1 MRSTLVN
8 VAETNNTRERLLK
21 ATAATIDKGGEGAV
35 RIRDLTKSCNITA
48 PSIYHFFGSRE
59 GLIDA
64 AQAFRFSR
72 GQLQLGDAFASAI
85 HQCKNK
91 TQFVELAHRFLATM
105 FSLDRRAVRNTRLN
119 VLGNAVNRPDL
130 SKELARVQEESNKVV
145 GEALRYAQSKG
156 WVRDDFNDEMLAA
169 WLVGMVNSRR
179 LIEMSG
185 THPLG
190 DEWDV
195 IAKRSICMTIGIPE
209 PARKKSKPTKKR
221 K

>member
-1 MRSTLVN
+1 M
-8 VAETNNTRERLLK
+8 AEINNTRERLLK
-21 ATAATIDKGGEGAV
+21 AAAATIDKGGEGAV

-59 GLIDA
+59 GLIDE

-72 GQLQLGDAFASAI
+72 GQLQLGNAFASAI

-91 TQFVELAHRFLATM
+91 VQFVELAHRFLATM
-105 FSLDRRAVRNTRLN
+105 FSYERRAIRNVRLN

-130 SKELARVQEESNKVV
+130 SKELSHVQEESNKVV

-156 WVRDDFNDEMLAA
+156 WVRDDFNGDMFAA
-169 WLVGMVNSRR
+169 WLNGVVNSRR
-179 LIEMSG
+179 LIEMNG
-185 THPLG
+185 IHPLA

-209 PARKKSKPTKKR
+209 PARKKSKPAKKR

>member
-1 MRSTLVN
+1 M
-8 VAETNNTRERLLK
+8 AEINNTRDRLLK
-21 ATAATIDKGGEGAV
+21 ATAAAIDKGGEGAV

-72 GQLQLGDAFASAI
+72 GQLQLGNAFASAI

-105 FSLDRRAVRNTRLN
+105 FSYERRAIRNVRLN

-130 SKELARVQEESNKVV
+130 SKELAHVQEETNLVV
-145 GEALRYAQSKG
+145 GESMRYAQSKG
-156 WVRDDFNDEMLAA
+156 WVRDDFNGDMFAA
-169 WLVGMVNSRR
+169 WLNGMVNSRR
-179 LIEMSG
+179 LIEMNG
-185 THPLG
+185 IHPLS

-195 IAKRSICMTIGIPE
+195 IAKRSICMTLGIPE

-221 K
+221 

>member
-1 MRSTLVN
+1 
-8 VAETNNTRERLLK
+8 VAEINNTRERLLK
-21 ATAATIDKGGEGAV
+21 ATAAAIDKGGEGAV

-64 AQAFRFSR
+64 AQAYRFSR
-72 GQLQLGDAFASAI
+72 GQLQLGNAFSTAI

-91 TQFVELAHRFLATM
+91 AQFVKLAHQFLTTM
-105 FSLDRRAVRNTRLN
+105 FSYERRAIRNVRLN

-130 SKELARVQEESNKVV
+130 SKELSHVQEESNKVV
-145 GEALRYAQSKG
+145 GESLRYAQSKG
-156 WVRDDFNDEMLAA
+156 WVRDDFNGDMFAA
-169 WLVGMVNSRR
+169 WLNGMVNSRR
-179 LIEMSG
+179 LIEMNG
-185 THPLG
+185 VHPLA

-195 IAKRSICMTIGIPE
+195 IAKRSICMTLGIPE

-221 K
+221 

>member
-1 MRSTLVN
+1 MTEKN
-8 VAETNNTRERLLK
+8 TTRERLLK
-21 ATAATIDKGGEGAV
+21 ATAAAIDKGGEGAV

-72 GQLQLGDAFASAI
+72 GQRQLGDAFASAI

-105 FSLDRRAVRNTRLN
+105 FALDRRAVRNTRLN

-130 SKELARVQEESNKVV
+130 SKELAQVQEESNVVV
-145 GEALRYAQSKG
+145 GEALLYAQSKG
-156 WVRDDFNDEMLAA
+156 WVRDDFNTEMFAA

-179 LIEMSG
+179 LIEMNG
-185 THPLG
+185 NHPLG
-190 DEWDV
+190 EEWDV

-209 PARKKSKPTKKR
+209 PARKKSKSTKKR

>member
-1 MRSTLVN
+1 MTEIN
-8 VAETNNTRERLLK
+8 TTRERLLK
-21 ATAATIDKGGEGAV
+21 ATAAAIDKGGEGAV

-72 GQLQLGDAFASAI
+72 GQLQLGNAFSTAI

-91 TQFVELAHRFLATM
+91 AQFVKLAHQFLTTM
-105 FSLDRRAVRNTRLN
+105 FSYERRAIRNVRLN

-130 SKELARVQEESNKVV
+130 SKQLSHVQEESNKVV
-145 GEALRYAQSKG
+145 GESLRYAQSKG
-156 WVRDDFNDEMLAA
+156 WVRDDFNGDMFAA
-169 WLVGMVNSRR
+169 WLNGMVNSRR
-179 LIEMSG
+179 LIEMNG
-185 THPLG
+185 IHPLA

>member
-1 MRSTLVN
+1 VTDKN
-8 VAETNNTRERLLK
+8 TTRERLLK
-21 ATAATIDKGGEGAV
+21 ATAAAIDKGGEGAV

-72 GQLQLGDAFASAI
+72 GQRQLGDAFASAI

-105 FSLDRRAVRNTRLN
+105 FALDRRAVRNTRLN

-130 SKELARVQEESNKVV
+130 SKELAQVQEESNVVV
-145 GEALRYAQSKG
+145 GEALLYAQSKG
-156 WVRDDFNDEMLAA
+156 WVRDDFNTEMFAA

-179 LIEMSG
+179 LIEMNG
-185 THPLG
+185 NHPLG
-190 DEWDV
+190 EEWDV

-209 PARKKSKPTKKR
+209 PARKKTKPAKKR

>member
-1 MRSTLVN
+1 M
-8 VAETNNTRERLLK
+8 AEINNTRERLLK
-21 ATAATIDKGGEGAV
+21 ATAAAIDKGGEGAV

-64 AQAFRFSR
+64 AQAYRFSR
-72 GQLQLGDAFASAI
+72 GQLQLGNAFSTAI

-91 TQFVELAHRFLATM
+91 AQFVKLAHQFLTTM
-105 FSLDRRAVRNTRLN
+105 FSYERRAIRNVRLN

-130 SKELARVQEESNKVV
+130 SKQLSHVQEESNKVV
-145 GEALRYAQSKG
+145 GESLRYAQSKG
-156 WVRDDFNDEMLAA
+156 WVRDDFNGDMFAA
-169 WLVGMVNSRR
+169 WLNGMVNSRR
-179 LIEMSG
+179 LIEMNG
-185 THPLG
+185 IHPLA

>member
-1 MRSTLVN
+1 VT
-8 VAETNNTRERLLK
+8 EKNTTRDRLLK
-21 ATAATIDKGGEGAV
+21 ATAAAIDKGGEGAV

-72 GQLQLGDAFASAI
+72 GQLQLGNAFASAI

-91 TQFVELAHRFLATM
+91 AQFVELAHRFLATM
-105 FSLDRRAVRNTRLN
+105 FSYERRAIRNVRLN
-119 VLGNAVNRPDL
+119 VLGNAVNRSDL
-130 SKELARVQEESNKVV
+130 SKELAHVQEETNVVV
-145 GEALRYAQSKG
+145 GESMRYAQTKG
-156 WVRDDFNDEMLAA
+156 WVRDDFNGDMFAA
-169 WLVGMVNSRR
+169 WLNGMVNSRR

-185 THPLG
+185 IHPLS
-190 DEWDV
+190 DEWDA

-209 PARKKSKPTKKR
+209 PARKKSKPAKKR
-221 K
+221 

>member
-1 MRSTLVN
+1 VTEIN
-8 VAETNNTRERLLK
+8 TTRERLLK
-21 ATAATIDKGGEGAV
+21 ATAAAIDKGGEGAV

-64 AQAFRFSR
+64 AQAYRFSR
-72 GQLQLGDAFASAI
+72 GQLQLGNAFSTAI

-91 TQFVELAHRFLATM
+91 AQFVKLAHQFLTTM
-105 FSLDRRAVRNTRLN
+105 FSYERRAIRNVRLN

-130 SKELARVQEESNKVV
+130 SKELSHVQEESNKVV
-145 GEALRYAQSKG
+145 GEALGYAQSKG
-156 WVRDDFNDEMLAA
+156 WVRDDFNGDMFAA
-169 WLVGMVNSRR
+169 WLNGMVNSRR
-179 LIEMSG
+179 LIEMNG
-185 THPLG
+185 IHPLA

-195 IAKRSICMTIGIPE
+195 IAKRSICMTLGIPE
-209 PARKKSKPTKKR
+209 PARKKTKPTKKR

>member
-1 MRSTLVN
+1 MT
-8 VAETNNTRERLLK
+8 EKNNTRERLLK
-21 ATAATIDKGGEGAV
+21 ATATAIDKGGEGAV

-59 GLIDA
+59 GLIDE

-72 GQLQLGDAFASAI
+72 GQLQLGEAFTSAV
-85 HQCKNK
+85 HTCKNK

-105 FSLDRRAVRNTRLN
+105 FALDRRAVRNTRLN

-130 SKELARVQEESNKVV
+130 SKELAQVQEESNKVV

-156 WVRDDFNDEMLAA
+156 WVRDDFNCEMFAA
-169 WLVGMVNSRR
+169 WLVGIVNSRR
-179 LIEMSG
+179 LIEMNG
-185 THPLG
+185 IHPLAE
-190 DEWDV
+190 EWDV
-195 IAKRSICMTIGIPE
+195 IAKRSICVTIGIPE
-209 PARKKSKPTKKR
+209 PARKKSKPAKKR

>member
-1 MRSTLVN
+1 M
-8 VAETNNTRERLLK
+8 AEINNTRERLLK
-21 ATAATIDKGGEGAV
+21 AAAAAIDKGGEGAV
-35 RIRDLTKSCNITA
+35 RIRDLTKSCAITA

-72 GQLQLGDAFASAI
+72 GQLQLGNAFASAI

-105 FSLDRRAVRNTRLN
+105 FSFDRRAIRNSRLN

-130 SKELARVQEESNKVV
+130 SKELAEVQEESNVVV

-156 WVRDDFNDEMLAA
+156 WVRDDFNGDMFAA

-179 LIEMSG
+179 LIEMNG
-185 THPLG
+185 VHPLS

-195 IAKRSICMTIGIPE
+195 IAKRSICMTLGLPE
-209 PARKKSKPTKKR
+209 PTRKKSKPTKKR

>member
-1 MRSTLVN
+1 MF
-8 VAETNNTRERLLK
+8 VAEINNTRERLLK
-21 ATAATIDKGGEGAV
+21 ATAAAIDKGGEGAV

-64 AQAFRFSR
+64 AQAYRFSR
-72 GQLQLGDAFASAI
+72 GQLQLGNAFSTAI

-91 TQFVELAHRFLATM
+91 AQFVKLAHQFLTTM
-105 FSLDRRAVRNTRLN
+105 FSYERRAIRNVRLN

-130 SKELARVQEESNKVV
+130 SKELSHVQEESNKVV
-145 GEALRYAQSKG
+145 GESLRYAQSKG
-156 WVRDDFNDEMLAA
+156 WVRDDFNGDMFAA
-169 WLVGMVNSRR
+169 WLNGMVNSRR
-179 LIEMSG
+179 LIEMNG
-185 THPLG
+185 IHPLA

>member
-1 MRSTLVN
+1 LFVTEKN
-8 VAETNNTRERLLK
+8 TTRERLLK
-21 ATAATIDKGGEGAV
+21 ATAAAIDKGGEGAV

-72 GQLQLGDAFASAI
+72 GQRQLGDAFASAI

-105 FSLDRRAVRNTRLN
+105 FALDRRAVRNTRLN

-130 SKELARVQEESNKVV
+130 SKELAQVQEESNVVV
-145 GEALRYAQSKG
+145 GEALLYAQSKG
-156 WVRDDFNDEMLAA
+156 WVRDDFNTEMFAA

-179 LIEMSG
+179 LIEMNG
-185 THPLG
+185 NHPLG
-190 DEWDV
+190 EEWDV

-209 PARKKSKPTKKR
+209 PARKKSKPIKKR
-221 K
+221 R

>member
-1 MRSTLVN
+1 M
-8 VAETNNTRERLLK
+8 AEINNTRERLLK
-21 ATAATIDKGGEGAV
+21 ATAAAIDKGGEGAV

-64 AQAFRFSR
+64 AQAYRFSR
-72 GQLQLGDAFASAI
+72 GQLQLGNAFSTAI

-91 TQFVELAHRFLATM
+91 AQFVKLAHQFLTTM
-105 FSLDRRAVRNTRLN
+105 FSYERRAIRNVRLN

-130 SKELARVQEESNKVV
+130 SKELSHVQEESNKVV
-145 GEALRYAQSKG
+145 GEALGYAQSKG
-156 WVRDDFNDEMLAA
+156 WVRDDFNGDMFAA
-169 WLVGMVNSRR
+169 WLNGMVNSRR
-179 LIEMSG
+179 LIEMNG
-185 THPLG
+185 IHPLA

-195 IAKRSICMTIGIPE
+195 IAKRSICMTLGIPE
-209 PARKKSKPTKKR
+209 PARKKTKPAKKR

>member
-1 MRSTLVN
+1 VT
-8 VAETNNTRERLLK
+8 EKNNTRERLLK
-21 ATAATIDKGGEGAV
+21 ATATAIDKGGEGAV

-59 GLIDA
+59 GLIDE

-72 GQLQLGDAFASAI
+72 GQLQLGEAFTSAV
-85 HQCKNK
+85 HTCKNK

-130 SKELARVQEESNKVV
+130 SKELAQVQEESNKVV

-156 WVRDDFNDEMLAA
+156 WVRDDFNCEMFAA
-169 WLVGMVNSRR
+169 WLVGIVNSRR
-179 LIEMSG
+179 LIEMNG
-185 THPLG
+185 IHPLAE
-190 DEWDV
+190 EWDV
-195 IAKRSICMTIGIPE
+195 IAKRSICVTIGIPE
-209 PARKKSKPTKKR
+209 PARKKSKPAKKR

>member
-1 MRSTLVN
+1 M
-8 VAETNNTRERLLK
+8 AEINNTRERLLK
-21 ATAATIDKGGEGAV
+21 AAAATIDKGGEGAV
-35 RIRDLTKSCNITA
+35 RIRDLTKSCDITA

-64 AQAFRFSR
+64 AQAYRFSR
-72 GQLQLGDAFASAI
+72 GQRQLSDAFASAI
-85 HQCKNK
+85 HTCKSK
-91 TQFVELAHRFLATM
+91 TQFVELAHRFLETM
-105 FSLDRRAVRNTRLN
+105 FAPDRRVIRNSRLN
-119 VLGNAVNRPDL
+119 VLGNAVNRPAL
-130 SKELARVQEESNKVV
+130 SKELALVQDESNKVV
-145 GEALRYAQSKG
+145 GESLGYAQTKG
-156 WVRDDFNDEMLAA
+156 WVRDDFNTEMFAA
-169 WLVGMVNSRR
+169 WLNGMVNSRR
-179 LIEMSG
+179 LIEMNG

>member
-1 MRSTLVN
+1 VTIKN
-8 VAETNNTRERLLK
+8 TTRERLLK
-21 ATAATIDKGGEGAV
+21 ATAAAIDKGGEGAV
-35 RIRDLTKSCNITA
+35 RVRDLTKSCNITA

-72 GQLQLGDAFASAI
+72 GQRQLGEAFTFAV
-85 HQCKNK
+85 HTCKNK
-91 TQFVELAHRFLATM
+91 TQFVELAHRFLEIM
-105 FSLDRRAVRNTRLN
+105 FAPDRRVIRNSRLN
-119 VLGNAVNRPDL
+119 VLGNAINRPAL
-130 SKELARVQEESNKVV
+130 SKELALAQDVSNQIV
-145 GEALRYAQSKG
+145 GESLGYVQTKG
-156 WVRDDFNDEMLAA
+156 WVRNDFNAEMFAA
-169 WLVGMVNSRR
+169 WLNGVVNSRR
-179 LIEMSG
+179 LIEMNG
-185 THPLG
+185 AHPLG

>member
-1 MRSTLVN
+1 MT
-8 VAETNNTRERLLK
+8 EKNTTRDRLLK
-21 ATAATIDKGGEGAV
+21 ATAAAIDKGGEGAV

-72 GQLQLGDAFASAI
+72 GQLQLSNAFASAI

-91 TQFVELAHRFLATM
+91 AQFVDLAHQFLTTM
-105 FSLDRRAVRNTRLN
+105 FSYERRAIRNVRLN

-156 WVRDDFNDEMLAA
+156 WVRNDFNGDMFAA
-169 WLVGMVNSRR
+169 WLNGMVNSRR
-179 LIEMSG
+179 LIEMNG
-185 THPLG
+185 THPLA

-209 PARKKSKPTKKR
+209 PARKKSKPIKKR

>member
-1 MRSTLVN
+1 MFVT
-8 VAETNNTRERLLK
+8 ETNTTRDRLLK
-21 ATAATIDKGGEGAV
+21 ATAAAIDKGGEGAV

-72 GQLQLGDAFASAI
+72 GQLQIGDAFASAI
-85 HQCKNK
+85 HKCKNK
-91 TQFVELAHRFLATM
+91 TQFVELAHQFLTIM
-105 FSLDRRAVRNTRLN
+105 FSYERRAIRNLRLN

-130 SKELARVQEESNKVV
+130 SKELAQVQDQSDRIV
-145 GEALRYAQSKG
+145 GGALRYAQTKG
-156 WVRDDFNDEMLAA
+156 WVRNDFNAEMFAA

-179 LIEMSG
+179 LIEMNGIHS
-185 THPLG
+185 LS

-195 IAKRSICMTIGIPE
+195 IAKRSICMTLGIPE
-209 PARKKSKPTKKR
+209 PARKKTKPTKKR